1 MSRKRKQDRKEEK
14 YSWVAGE
21 RQCNNCFLTLQ
32 FSKIKC
38 KIYTYQSHKAK
49 RLIMV
54 TFQSDLQN
62 KRKKKEL
69 AKTTKSALKG
79 IN

>member
-1 MSRKRKQDRKEEK
+1 MSRKRKQDRKEN

-21 RQCNNCFLTLQ
+21 RQCDNRFLTLQ

-62 KRKKKEL
+62 KRKKKKEL